1 MDLAAGRS
9 LVRRWRDGPA
19 HPAPASPGA
28 APVSAVQRGIL
39 VFERLR
45 PHTPVFNLSFAA
57 RHTGPLDEARLDRAL
72 TGLVRRHPALR
83 STFSDGAAGP
93 VRTVCAPAAVAV
105 RWADLRDVPRRRREQ
120 AAREQAGRAAAEP
133 FDIDRGP
140 LVRVH
145 GYRLGQHR
153 RLLVFAAHHLVFDGT
168 SMNILLSELDA
179 AYHDD
184 LTGVLPGPAPAPA
197 DPSALEHWRS
207 RLAGLPDL
215 DLPSDHAR
223 PAEASFR
230 AGSVPLNVPA
240 DLVAAAD
247 DLARQENATTFMVVL
262 AAFQLLLGRQA
273 GQEDFAVGSPHAARA
288 QPGQY
293 GAVGLLSDLLVLR
306 ADLTGRPTFRELVRR
321 SRATCLDAFA
331 HRDVPFEDLVAALA
345 PGRHVGGALVRAS
358 LVYHGERRAAT
369 LAGAPL
375 EPVPLARQAIRHDVE
390 LHLWRDGGRLCGSW
404 DYSADTF
411 EPASAA
417 RMAHRLPVLLAR
429 ALAEPDRAAGELDLL
444 TDEERKQ
451 LARWSAGPGHRAPDV
466 SLPGLFAAQ
475 AGHTP
480 DAVAV
485 RDSRQQLTYRRL
497 DERSNQLAWHLRRT
511 GAGPGD
517 IVAIRLA
524 RSVDLIVAMLG
535 ILKAGAAYL
544 PLDPAYPA
552 DRTDYM
558 LRDSGARTVVTDAE
572 LRAAGVQPVSPV
584 LPGVTPDQPAYV
596 LYTSGST
603 GRPKGV
609 LVTHRN
615 AVPLVLWGRR
625 AFSAA
630 QLARVLAATSACFD
644 VSVFEIFVPLCAGG
658 AVIVVENA
666 LALLAASLDV
676 TMICAV
682 PSAVRA
688 LHAAGAI
695 PPSVRAVGLAGEAI
709 TGTIAD
715 DLYATGHVE
724 VVANLYGPTEDTTY
738 STQARLRPGE
748 QPPPIGTLLPHG
760 RGYVLDGALRMV
772 PIGAVGELYLGGRGL
787 TLGYSGQPGLTASR
801 YLADPF
807 AAQPGERMYR
817 TGDLVRYRP
826 DGALLYLGR
835 RDFQVKIRGQR
846 IELGEIETTLQR
858 HPGVRDAVVTVHGE
872 RLAGYLTPRRPGG
885 IDLDDV
891 RAHLRRTLPVA
902 MVPSWL
908 AVLDAL
914 PLTPNG
920 KVDRRALPP
929 PDRPATTGGGPPD
942 GRAEQVVAE
951 VWRDVLRLGAIS
963 RADDFFDLGGDSLLA
978 GKVLTG
984 LRARTG
990 ADLSLRLLFEHTR
1003 LADLAA
1009 ALPAVAAQSPAV
1021 VMPRDPGAGPVL
1033 SFEQQ
1038 RAWLD
1043 SMIRPAT
1050 AYNVHGRRLL
1060 RGRLDVAVLRRC
1072 VRAIIDRHDALRTSF
1087 PLAAGRPVPRVA
1099 APGAGRGLRIADV
1112 SSAPDP
1118 AAAAARLADDQ
1129 AAMTFDLAAGPLLDC
1144 LLIRQGDAEH
1154 LLSITI
1160 HHIVSDGWSIGLF
1173 VRELSALYQT
1183 GGDTKRAGLPALPVQ
1198 YLDYAAWQRKRLAG
1212 ARLAAQ
1218 VSDWRDRLASA
1229 PPAVNL
1235 PVSRRRSP
1243 AQGAAGGRVRAAIGA
1258 GTGAALRRLCRD
1270 HDATP
1275 FMAIMA
1281 ALAVLLRRW
1290 TAQDDFVIGVP
1301 VNTRG
1306 EAGVGAVIGFFV
1318 NTVPVRVRATGDP
1331 SFGELLDT
1339 VHEACLDGY
1348 VARGETPFD
1357 VLVRELHVV
1366 RDPSRSPLFQVQLS
1380 MIDTAE
1386 REWRLPGVEVTPCPA
1401 PPQPSKSD
1409 LNLDVHSDNGG
1420 YQLELSYYADR
1431 YDAAVAQAF
1440 AGQLVA
1446 VVTAAVADP
1455 GRGILQYELAQPS
1468 PPNGAP
1474 PRAGLTEHDLLAVPL
1489 GAADPRQRALAAGL
1503 AGAAA
1508 LSVPDEATAAEP
1520 DELLGWLRDTA
1531 ATAVYLTPPLL
1542 RALAAAAAGGLRLR
1556 HVFVDNSGDLT
1567 GKDVECLR
1575 RLVPGCRVIGVYH
1588 GDAGNRPLALY
1599 EVPAHWPASTAPLRV
1614 PIGVA
1619 LHPVS
1624 LLGPAGQPAA
1634 VGEVAELCLGGRRSG
1649 DHVRRRPD
1657 GMVEFAAPPV
1667 DPLETVEALRDVAG
1681 VQDAVVTEHVDALGG
1696 TAMVAYVAD
1705 PDAAVDLSRLRQHL
1719 ITRLPEYQIPA
1730 RIERLRRLPLTPGG
1744 RHDLTALAG
1753 VPVPG
1758 IPYRN
1763 GRRRGQQ
1770 KGWLAPRI
1778 HIELQGR

>member
-1 MDLAAGRS
+1 MEPAAGRR
-9 LVRRWRDGPA
+9 LVSRWRAGA
-19 HPAPASPGA
+19 ARPAPASQGA

-45 PHTPVFNLSFAA
+45 PGTPVFNLCFAA
-57 RHTGPLDEARLDRAL
+57 RHAGPLDEGCLDRAL
-72 TGLVRRHPALR
+72 TALVHRHPALR
-83 STFSDGAAGP
+83 STFADGPDGP
-93 VRTVCAPAAVAV
+93 ARTVHESATLTV
-105 RWADLRDVPRRRREQ
+105 RWTDLREIPPRGRAR
-120 AAREQAGRAAAEP
+120 AARERAERAAAEP
-133 FDIDRGP
+133 FDLGRGP

-145 GYRLGQHR
+145 GYRLGEQQ
-153 RLLVFAAHHLVFDGT
+153 RLLLFAAHHLVFDGA
-168 SMNILLSELDA
+168 SMNVLLAELDA
-179 AYHDD
+179 AYHGE
-184 LTGVLPGPAPAPA
+184 LSGVLPDAAPAPA

-215 DLPSDHAR
+215 DLPSDHSR

-240 DLVAAAD
+240 GLVAAAD
-247 DLARQENATTFMVVL
+247 SLARQENATTFMVVL
-262 AAFQLLLGRQA
+262 AAFQLLLGGQA
-273 GQEDFAVGSPHAARA
+273 GQRDFAVGSPHAGRHR
-288 QPGQY
+288 PGQH

-306 ADLTGRPTFRELVRR
+306 ADLHGRPTFRELVRR
-321 SRATCLDAFA
+321 ARATCLDAFA
-331 HRDVPFEDLVAALA
+331 HRNVPFEDLVAALA
-345 PGRHVGGALVRAS
+345 PGRHLGGALVRAS
-358 LVYHGERRAAT
+358 LVYHGERRTAA

-390 LHLWRDGGRLCGSW
+390 LHLWRDGGRLSGSW

-411 EPASAA
+411 EPSAAA
-417 RMAHRLPVLLAR
+417 RMARRLPVLLAR
-429 ALAEPDRAAGELDLL
+429 ALAEPDRPADELDLL
-444 TDEERKQ
+444 TGEERKL
-451 LARWSAGPGHRAPDV
+451 LARWRQGPGQRAPDV
-466 SLPGLFAAQ
+466 SLPELFAAQ
-475 AGHTP
+475 AARTP
-480 DAVAV
+480 DAAAV
-485 RDSRQQLTYRRL
+485 RDARQELTYRRL
-497 DERSNQLAWHLRRT
+497 DERSSQLARHLHGT

-517 IVAIRLA
+517 VVAIRLA
-524 RSVDLIVAMLG
+524 RSADMIVAMLG

-572 LRAAGVQPVSPV
+572 LCAAAAQPVSPFS
-584 LPGVTPDQPAYV
+584 TDIAPDQPAYV

-603 GRPKGV
+603 GLPKGV
-609 LVTHRN
+609 VITHRN

-630 QLARVLAATSACFD
+630 QLSRVLAATSACFD
-644 VSVFEIFVPLCAGG
+644 VSAFEIFVPLCAGG
-658 AVIVVENA
+658 AVVVVENA
-666 LALLAASLDV
+666 LALLAGSPDV

-688 LHAAGAI
+688 LVAAGAI
-695 PPSVRAVGLAGEAI
+695 PPSVRAVGLAGEAV

-748 QPPPIGTLLPHG
+748 QPSPIGALLPRG
-760 RGYVLDGALRMV
+760 RGYVLDAALRMV
-772 PIGAVGELYLGGRGL
+772 PIGVVGELYLAGRGL
-787 TLGYSGQPGLTASR
+787 TLGYLGQPGLTASR
-801 YLADPF
+801 YVADPF
-807 AAQPGERMYR
+807 APQPGERMYR

-858 HPGVRDAVVTVHGE
+858 HPDVRDAVVALHGE
-872 RLAGYLTPRRPGG
+872 RLVGYLTARRPGG

-891 RAHLRRTLPVA
+891 RAHMRRTLPVA

-908 AVLDAL
+908 AVLNAL

-920 KVDRRALPP
+920 KVDRRALPE
-929 PDRPATTGGGPPD
+929 PDQPGTTGGGPPD
-942 GRAEQVVAE
+942 GQAEELVAE
-951 VWRDVLRLGAIS
+951 VWRDVLRLAAVG
-963 RADDFFDLGGDSLLA
+963 RDDDFFDLGGDSLLA

-990 ADLSLRLLFEHTR
+990 ADVGLRLLFEHTR

-1009 ALPAVAAQSPAV
+1009 ALPAAADESAAV
-1021 VMPRDPGAGPVL
+1021 VTPRDPDAEPVL

-1038 RAWLD
+1038 RAWLE

-1072 VRAIIDRHDALRTSF
+1072 VRAIIDRHDTLRTSF
-1087 PLAAGRPVPRVA
+1087 PLAHGRPVPRVA
-1099 APGAGRGLRIADV
+1099 APGAGPGLQLADT
-1112 SSAPDP
+1112 SGAPDP

-1129 AAMTFDLAAGPLLDC
+1129 AATTFDLAAGPLFDC
-1144 LLIRQGDAEH
+1144 LLVRQGDAEY

-1173 VRELSALYQT
+1173 VRELSALYQA
-1183 GGDTKRAGLPALPVQ
+1183 GGDTGRAGLPALPVQ
-1198 YLDYAAWQRKRLAG
+1198 YLDYAAWQRNRLAG

-1218 VSDWRDRLASA
+1218 VAGWRDRLASA

-1243 AQGAAGGRVRAAIGA
+1243 AQGAVGGRVRAAIDA
-1258 GTGAALRRLCRD
+1258 GTAGALRRLCRD

-1275 FMAIMA
+1275 FMAIMT

-1290 TAQDDFVIGVP
+1290 TGQDDVVIGVP

-1306 EAGVGAVIGFFV
+1306 EAGVDSVIGFFV
-1318 NTVPVRVRATGDP
+1318 NTVPVRVRLTGGS

-1339 VHEACLDGY
+1339 VREACLDGY
-1348 VARGETPFD
+1348 AARGETPFD
-1357 VLVRELHVV
+1357 VLVRELGVV

-1386 REWRLPGVEVTPCPA
+1386 RDWRLPGVEVTPCAA

-1409 LNLDVHSDNGG
+1409 LNLDVHQDDGGG
-1420 YQLELSYYADR
+1420 YRLELSYYADR
-1431 YDAAVAQAF
+1431 YDAAAVQAF

-1446 VVTAAVADP
+1446 VVAAAVAGP
-1455 GRGILQYELAQPS
+1455 ARGVLEYELAQPS
-1468 PPNGAP
+1468 APDVSPPQT
-1474 PRAGLTEHDLLAVPL
+1474 GLTGHDLLAVPL
-1489 GAADPRQRALAAGL
+1489 GEAGPRQRALAAAL

-1508 LSVPDEATAAEP
+1508 LSAPGETTAADP
-1520 DELLGWLRDTA
+1520 GELLGWLRDTA

-1542 RALAAAAAGGLRLR
+1542 RALAAVAAGGLRLR
-1556 HVFVDNSGDLT
+1556 HVFVANSGDFT

-1575 RLVPGCRVIGVYH
+1575 RLVPGCRVVGVYH
-1588 GDAGNRPLALY
+1588 GDDGDRPLALY
-1599 EVPAHWPASTAPLRV
+1599 EVPAHWGASTAPLRV

-1619 LHPVS
+1619 LQPAS

-1634 VGEVAELCLGGRRSG
+1634 VGEVAELCIGGRRPG
-1649 DHVRRRPD
+1649 DLVRRRPD
-1657 GMVEFAAPPV
+1657 GLLEFAAPAV
-1667 DPLETVEALRDVAG
+1667 DPLETAAAVCDVAG
-1681 VQDAVVTEHVDALGG
+1681 VQDAAVIEQAGAAGGAAVVC
-1696 TAMVAYVAD
+1696 YVAD
-1705 PDAAVDLSRLRQHL
+1705 PGGRVDLGRLRQHL
-1719 ITRLPEYQIPA
+1719 VTRLPEYQIPA
-1730 RIERLRRLPLTPGG
+1730 RIELLRRLPLTPDG
-1744 RHDLTALAG
+1744 RHDLAALTAA
-1753 VPVPG
+1753 PVPG
-1758 IPYRN
+1758 
-1763 GRRRGQQ
+1763 
-1770 KGWLAPRI
+1770 L
-1778 HIELQGR
+1778 

>member
-1 MDLAAGRS
+1 MDLAAGRG
-9 LVRRWRDGPA
+9 LVRRWRDGPGQ
-19 HPAPASPGA
+19 PAPASPGP

-39 VFERLR
+39 LFERLR
-45 PHTPVFNLSFAA
+45 PGTPVFNLSFAA
-57 RHTGPLDEARLDRAL
+57 RHVGTLDEARLDRAL
-72 TGLVRRHPALR
+72 TALVRRHPALR
-83 STFSDGAAGP
+83 STFADGAAGP
-93 VRTVCAPAAVAV
+93 VRTVQEPAALAV
-105 RWADLRDVPRRRREQ
+105 QWTDLRDLSLPDR
-120 AAREQAGRAAAEP
+120 AGTAREHAERATAEP
-133 FDIDRGP
+133 FDLDRGP
-140 LVRVH
+140 MVRVH
-145 GYRLGQHR
+145 GYRLGEQD
-153 RLLVFAAHHLVFDGT
+153 RLLAFAAHHLVCDGG
-168 SMNILLSELDA
+168 SVNVLLAELDT
-179 AYHDD
+179 AYRGD
-184 LTGVLPGPAPAPA
+184 LTGVLPDPAPAPA
-197 DPSALEHWRS
+197 DPSALDHWRN

-215 DLPSDHAR
+215 DLSAGQGR

-230 AGSVPLNVPA
+230 AQSVPLSLSA
-240 DLVAAAD
+240 SLTTAAD
-247 DLARQENATTFMVVL
+247 DLARHENATTFMVIL
-262 AAFQLLLGRQA
+262 AAFQLLLGEQA
-273 GQEDFAVGSPHAARA
+273 GQHDFAVGSPHTGRARA
-288 QPGQY
+288 GQH

-306 ADLTGRPTFRELVRR
+306 ANLSGRPTFRELVRR

-331 HRDVPFEDLVAALA
+331 HRDVPFEDLVAVLA

-358 LVYHGERRAAT
+358 LVYHGQRRAAT
-369 LAGAPL
+369 LAGASL

-404 DYSADTF
+404 DCCADTF
-411 EPASAA
+411 EPSSAA
-417 RMAHRLPVLLAR
+417 RMARRLPVLLAR
-429 ALAEPDRAAGELDLL
+429 ALAEPDRPVDELDLL
-444 TDEERKQ
+444 TGEERKL
-451 LARWSAGPGHRAPDV
+451 LARWSRGPGQHTPDV
-466 SLPGLFAAQ
+466 SLPELFATQ
-475 AGHTP
+475 AARTP

-485 RDSRQQLTYRRL
+485 RDSRQELTYRRL
-497 DERSNQLAWHLRRT
+497 DERSNQLARHLR
-511 GAGPGD
+511 GAGTGPGD

-524 RSVDLIVAMLG
+524 RSAELIVAMLG

-558 LRDSGARTVVTDAE
+558 LRDSGASTVVTDAE
-572 LRAAGVQPVSPV
+572 LRAAGAQPVSP
-584 LPGVTPDQPAYV
+584 LSTDIPPDQPAYV

-609 LVTHRN
+609 LITHRN

-630 QLARVLAATSACFD
+630 QLSRVLAATSACFD
-644 VSVFEIFVPLCAGG
+644 VSAFEIFVPLCAGG
-658 AVIVVENA
+658 AVVVVENA
-666 LALLAASLDV
+666 LALLAGSPDV

-682 PSAVRA
+682 PPAVRA
-688 LHAAGAI
+688 LLAASAI

-738 STQARLRPGE
+738 STQARLRRGE
-748 QPPPIGTLLPHG
+748 QPPPIGALLPDG
-760 RGYVLDGALRMV
+760 RGYVLDAVLRMV
-772 PIGAVGELYLGGRGL
+772 PIGAVGELYLAGRGL
-787 TLGYSGQPGLTASR
+787 TLGYLGQPGLTASR
-801 YLADPF
+801 YVADPF

-858 HPGVRDAVVTVHGE
+858 HPEVRDAVVALSGE
-872 RLAGYLTPRRPGG
+872 RLVGYLTARRPGG
-885 IDLDDV
+885 IDLDNV
-891 RAHLRRTLPVA
+891 RAHVRRTLPAV

-920 KVDRRALPP
+920 KVDRRALPE
-929 PDRPATTGGGPPD
+929 PDQPTTTTGGPPD
-942 GRAEQVVAE
+942 GQAEQLVAE
-951 VWRDVLRLGAIS
+951 VWRDVLRLGAVG
-963 RADDFFDLGGDSLLA
+963 RDDDFFDLGGDSLLA

-990 ADLSLRLLFEHTR
+990 ADVGLRLLFEHTR

-1009 ALPAVAAQSPAV
+1009 ALPAAAAEFPAV
-1021 VMPRDPGAGPVL
+1021 VMPRDPDAVPVL

-1038 RAWLD
+1038 RAWLE

-1050 AYNVHGRRLL
+1050 AYYVHGRRLL

-1087 PLAAGRPVPRVA
+1087 PLADGRPVPRIA
-1099 APGAGRGLRIADV
+1099 APGAHPGLRLADT
-1112 SSAPDP
+1112 SCTPDS

-1129 AAMTFDLAAGPLLDC
+1129 AAMTFDLAAGPLFDC
-1144 LLIRQGDAEH
+1144 LLVRQGDAEY

-1173 VRELSALYQT
+1173 VRELSALYQA
-1183 GGDTKRAGLPALPVQ
+1183 GGDTERAGLPALPVQ

-1218 VSDWRDRLASA
+1218 VGDWRDRLGGA

-1243 AQGAAGGRVRAAIGA
+1243 AQGAVGGRVRAAIGA
-1258 GTGAALRRLCRD
+1258 GTAAALRRLCRD

-1275 FMAIMA
+1275 FMAIMT

-1290 TAQDDFVIGVP
+1290 TAQDDVVIGVP

-1306 EAGVGAVIGFFV
+1306 EAGVDAVIGFFV
-1318 NTVPVRVRATGDP
+1318 NTVPVRVRVTGDP
-1331 SFGELLDT
+1331 SFGELLGT
-1339 VHEACLDGY
+1339 VREACLDGY

-1366 RDPSRSPLFQVQLS
+1366 RDPSRSPLFQVQLG

-1386 REWRLPGVEVTPCPA
+1386 RDWRLPGVEVTPCA
-1401 PPQPSKSD
+1401 VPPQPSKSD
-1409 LNLDVHSDNGG
+1409 LSLDVHQDDGG
-1420 YQLELSYYADR
+1420 YRLELSYYADR
-1431 YDAAVAQAF
+1431 YDAAAVEAF

-1455 GRGILQYELAQPS
+1455 ARGVLGYELAQPS
-1468 PPNGAP
+1468 APNGAP

-1489 GAADPRQRALAAGL
+1489 GGAASRQRALAAAL

-1508 LSVPDEATAAEP
+1508 LSVPDDATAADL
-1520 DELLGWLRDTA
+1520 DELRGWLRDTA

-1542 RALAAAAAGGLRLR
+1542 RALAAVAAGGLRLR
-1556 HVFVDNSGDLT
+1556 HAFVDNSGNFT

-1575 RLVPGCRVIGVYH
+1575 RLAPGCRVVGVYH
-1588 GDAGNRPLALY
+1588 GDDGDRPLALY
-1599 EVPAHWPASTAPLRV
+1599 EVPAHWTASAAPLRV

-1619 LHPVS
+1619 LQPAS

-1634 VGEVAELCLGGRRSG
+1634 VGEVAELCVGGRRSG
-1649 DHVRRRPD
+1649 DLVRLRPD
-1657 GMVEFAAPPV
+1657 GLLEFAVPAV
-1667 DPLETVEALRDVAG
+1667 DPLETVAALRDVVG
-1681 VQDAVVTEHVDALGG
+1681 VQDAVVTEHVDAAGG
-1696 TAMVAYVAD
+1696 TAVVGYIAD
-1705 PDAAVDLSRLRQHL
+1705 PGATVDLGRLRQHL
-1719 ITRLPEYQIPA
+1719 VTRLPGYQIPA
-1730 RIERLRRLPLTPGG
+1730 RIELLRRLPLTSDG
-1744 RHDLTALAG
+1744 RHDLAALARD
-1753 VPVPG
+1753 PVPR
-1758 IPYRN
+1758 P
-1763 GRRRGQQ
+1763 
-1770 KGWLAPRI
+1770 
-1778 HIELQGR
+1778 